1 MLVIETFLS
10 FNSSFLISL
19 TSISLDDDEGVVGG
33 DKGRVYIALIFSP
46 KL

>member
-1 MLVIETFLS
+1 MLVIETFPS

-33 DKGRVYIALIFSP
+33 DKGRTYIALTFSP

>member
-1 MLVIETFLS
+1 MLVIETFPS

-33 DKGRVYIALIFSP
+33 DKGRTYIALIFSR